1 MSFVVGVGSG
11 LAAVLLK
18 HSIHFVAGLLTSWF
32 NTPAESILYIL
43 YPGLGMLL
51 SLLFVKYLIKD
62 NIGHGVTKV
71 LTAVS
76 KNDSRIKPHN
86 MWSSVFSSSL
96 TIGFGGSVGAEAPI
110 VYTGAAIGSNVARW
124 MGLSPK
130 HMTILL
136 GCGAAGA
143 VAGIFKAPLAGILFT
158 LEILLF
164 NISMT
169 SILPLLVSAVTAT
182 TISYLFLGD
191 KVVFANS
198 ILPFSM
204 GNIPFYVALGIVCG
218 FISLYFIRMTLR
230 MEDRISSIKGDYKRW
245 AISAISLGLL
255 IFIFP
260 PLYGEGYQ
268 SLTSLLNNDTQGAI
282 GPSIFSAIIE
292 YKWFIPLFFTAIIFF
307 KVWAMSFTNA
317 GGGVGGTFG
326 PTLFIGGVTGFVLA
340 RVINLTGLYILPEAN
355 FALVGMAG
363 LMAGVMQAPMTAIFL
378 IAEITGGYT
387 LLIPLIVTA
396 AISFA
401 TIRTFETYSIYT
413 KRIAKLGALLTHNSD
428 QAVLTLLKTADLIE
442 KDFRILSINGSLRD
456 IIEQVRKSRRNI
468 FPVIDDDGKL
478 QGIILLDNIRQI
490 MFDSDKYDIL
500 KISQLM
506 ITVEQPVYEE
516 DSMEVVMNK
525 FEKSLS
531 WNLPVISNNGL
542 YRGFVSKSKIFSA
555 YREQL
560 QKVSH
565 E

>member
-1 MSFVVGVGSG
+1 M
-11 LAAVLLK
+11 
-18 HSIHFVAGLLTSWF
+18 
-32 NTPAESILYIL
+32 
-43 YPGLGMLL
+43 
-51 SLLFVKYLIKD
+51 
-62 NIGHGVTKV
+62 
-71 LTAVS
+71 
-76 KNDSRIKPHN
+76 
-86 MWSSVFSSSL
+86 
-96 TIGFGGSVGAEAPI
+96 
-110 VYTGAAIGSNVARW
+110 
-124 MGLSPK
+124 
-130 HMTILL
+130 
-136 GCGAAGA
+136 
-143 VAGIFKAPLAGILFT
+143 
-158 LEILLF
+158 
-164 NISMT
+164 
-169 SILPLLVSAVTAT
+169 
-182 TISYLFLGD
+182 
-191 KVVFANS
+191 
-198 ILPFSM
+198 
-204 GNIPFYVALGIVCG
+204 
-218 FISLYFIRMTLR
+218 
-230 MEDRISSIKGDYKRW
+230 
-245 AISAISLGLL
+245 
-255 IFIFP
+255 
-260 PLYGEGYQ
+260 
-268 SLTSLLNNDTQGAI
+268 
-282 GPSIFSAIIE
+282 
-292 YKWFIPLFFTAIIFF
+292 
-307 KVWAMSFTNA
+307 
-317 GGGVGGTFG
+317 
-326 PTLFIGGVTGFVLA
+326 LA